1 MIIKPCLAGKN
12 TEGQCES
19 MSLTTMKPL
28 GSALFVLAV
37 TNLISESSCTSATP
51 ADYSSLPTIS
61 TGVTFPTSAQ
71 TSAITVTEA
80 QTFPPITVTEAQT
93 SSSNMLAE
101 AQTSSTMTPTGLENQ
116 TNTDSMFEASSNGS
130 TGSSTAQEP
139 PANSSTHASNKT
151 EATMHP
157 INVQEHVPSTT
168 ETMSPKASD
177 SKMENKNT
185 KPTDAPS
192 FSSIWTAVCIAL
204 GVIVSIV
211 ILAFLCKMCQ
221 RKTPAV
227 QHTGT
232 KTSAQNKESVKLL
245 SVKTSTPDSDVK
257 RIAPP
262 LQLEFNDES

>member
-71 TSAITVTEA
+71 MSAITVTEA
-80 QTFPPITVTEAQT
+80 QTFPPITVMEAQT

-101 AQTSSTMTPTGLENQ
+101 AQTSSTITPTGLENQ

-192 FSSIWTAVCIAL
+192 FST
-204 GVIVSIV
+204 
-211 ILAFLCKMCQ
+211 
-221 RKTPAV
+221 V

-245 SVKTSTPDSDVK
+245 SVKTSTPDSAEQSSHRK
-257 RIAPP
+257 NK
-262 LQLEFNDES
+262 LTQLDEPSQNSHNNYM